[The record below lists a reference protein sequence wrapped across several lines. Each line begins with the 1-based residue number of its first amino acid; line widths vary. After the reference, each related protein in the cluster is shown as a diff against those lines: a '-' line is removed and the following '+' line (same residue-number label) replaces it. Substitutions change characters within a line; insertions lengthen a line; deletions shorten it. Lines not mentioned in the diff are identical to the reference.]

1 MTVLP
6 IRLVGDPVLR
16 AAAEPVPAGSERL
29 ESLLADMFETMDAV
43 SGVGLAAPQIGVG
56 LRVFT
61 YDDHAGHR
69 GHCVN
74 PQIETLG
81 SEPRAEEVREGCL
94 SVPDISGVVER
105 AERVR
110 LTGVQSDGSAVD
122 IVADGLLSTIFQHE
136 TDHLDGRLFVDRLRG
151 EAKRE
156 AMRRLRSSAYSAAGR
171 GLAEARSLQTSS
183 AFGSGL
189 AAQGSAFGL
198 KGAGK

>member
-16 AAAEPVPAGSERL
+16 AAAEPVEVPGERL
-29 ESLLADMFETMDAV
+29 ESLLADMFETMDSV
-43 SGVGLAAPQIGVG
+43 RGVGLAAPQIGVG

-61 YDDHAGHR
+61 YDDRAGRR

-74 PQIETLG
+74 PQIEVLD
-81 SEPRAEEVREGCL
+81 SAARAEDVREGCL

-105 AERVR
+105 SERVR
-110 LTGVQSDGSAVD
+110 LTGQRADGSAVD
-122 IVADGLLSTIFQHE
+122 IVAEGLLSTIFQHE

-156 AMRRLRSSAYSAAGR
+156 AMRALRSSGYAAAGR
-171 GLAEARSLQTSS
+171 GLAEARARQTSS

-189 AAQGSAFGL
+189 SAPGSSFGL
-198 KGAGK
+198 GKAGR